1 MSSAE
6 VRVKCLNDFGF
17 DKRNVLAGLV
27 SRIEIAIAFDPG
39 ASENANVREFNERTT
54 RLRRYKDSLDS
65 HGCALEVS
73 RKDAARMNRAIGM
86 PTRNIRTNNPVARTI
101 GGKVSLC
108 GNAERGTTM
117 KFITA

>member
-1 MSSAE
+1 MLSAE

-17 DKRNVLAGLV
+17 DKRNVLAGLIP
-27 SRIEIAIAFDPG
+27 RIEIAIAFDPG
-39 ASENANVREFNERTT
+39 ASEDANVREFNERTT
-54 RLRRYKDSLDS
+54 RLRRYKDTLDS

-73 RKDAARMNRAIGM
+73 R
-86 PTRNIRTNNPVARTI
+86 NICTNNPVARTI